1 MPYEAVFISGDF
13 VGEHV
18 GHTAD
23 GKFHVGLSGAQ
34 EYISDENVIEF
45 DAAYRHR
52 IRTSGRHGRKFEL
65 PCAV

>member
-1 MPYEAVFISGDF
+1 MPDEIVFIFGDLF
-13 VGEHV
+13 GEHV
-18 GHTAD
+18 RHASD
-23 GKFHVGLSGAQ
+23 GEFHVGLSGAQ
-34 EYISDENVIEF
+34 EYVSDENVIEF